1 MLEAHMNLKELK
13 VIIEVNKKPKR
24 EKFLNQ
30 SLFEGKKSIKSSAL
44 GPHVFK
50 EIKSHMILR
59 KFKAQIQKT

>member
-13 VIIEVNKKPKR
+13 AIIQVNKKPQK

-30 SLFEGKKSIKSSAL
+30 SLFEGKKSIKSTAL
-44 GPHVFK
+44 GPHDFK

-59 KFKAQIQKT
+59 KFKAQIRKT

>member
-30 SLFEGKKSIKSSAL
+30 SLFEGKKSIKSNVS
-44 GPHVFK
+44 
-50 EIKSHMILR
+50 
-59 KFKAQIQKT
+59 